1 MTVAASLS
9 TPDVRSTTDLPC
21 AYTNR
26 SGQFQVVRITD
37 LPDQYFERAVLPG
50 QCLQFLAPATAYL
63 KVYSG
68 GMVTALLADTIP
80 CNRLIPAV

>member
-1 MTVAASLS
+1 MTIVASLS
-9 TPDVRSTTDLPC
+9 TPAVRSTTNLRC

-37 LPDQYFERAVLPG
+37 LPGQFFERAVFPG
-50 QCLQFLAPATAYL
+50 QCLQFEAPATACL

-80 CNRLIPAV
+80 CNRLNPSV